1 MEKLDNYNIEFKGLK
16 DGNHSFEYVIDDS
29 FFKLIEGTLYDNGK
43 VVVDVDLK
51 KSTQMLVFS
60 YTLKGSISTIC
71 DNCLEPMDQPVDFTY
86 RTFVKFGPEYEELED
101 DDIVIIPHEE
111 HKYNI
116 ASTIY
121 DLIVISQPIRHLHP
135 LNEEGSPTCDP
146 DMIEQLSNYLVNDSE
161 VDLEDDEVREIDPR
175 WSELKKLLDNNN
187 N

>member
-1 MEKLDNYNIEFKGLK
+1 LSDYDIEFKGLK
-16 DGNHSFEYVIDDS
+16 DGNHTFEYVIDDS
-29 FFKLIEGTLYDNGK
+29 FFSLIEGSLYDKGK
-43 VVVDVDLK
+43 VHVVVDLK

-60 YTLKGSISTIC
+60 YTFKGAIDTIC
-71 DNCLEPMDQPVDFTY
+71 DNCLEPMEQPIDFSF

-111 HKYNI
+111 HEYNI

-121 DLIVISQPIRHLHP
+121 DLIVTSQPIRHLHP
-135 LNEEGSPTCDP
+135 TNEEGESTCNP
-146 DMIEQLSNYLVNDSE
+146 DMIDELSNYLVNEKEVGSE
-161 VDLEDDEVREIDPR
+161 EAEVREIDPR